1 MPLITDH
8 CVAQTKCCCCLQL
21 SCLALPSPVLP
32 SPLLFCTFL
41 PSPLLS
47 SPALFR
53 PAISCPVLF
62 CSALSSPA
70 LFRPTVSCPL
80 LSAEQLTFTPQYKC
94 EQESTAHRLSTLTM
108 EQQTVTEMKSPWL
121 IAPEHSD
128 REDKSNLVCIASC

>member
-1 MPLITDH
+1 VWHKLSAAAV
-8 CVAQTKCCCCLQL
+8 CSCLVLPYLLL
-21 SCLALPSPVLP
+21 SC
-32 SPLLFCTFL
+32 PLLSYSVLSC
-41 PSPLLS
+41 PLLS

-80 LSAEQLTFTPQYKC
+80 LSAKQLTSTPQYKC